1 MYEALHTV
9 LHYFCCSVL
18 QIRFNIMFY
27 LVIMAHIK
35 NSFVSYHSIYWQNL
49 FNTTPYF
56 PNILGK
62 QTFTAPLK
70 TLLLDQSAS
79 LNHISIS

>member
-1 MYEALHTV
+1 
-9 LHYFCCSVL
+9 
-18 QIRFNIMFY
+18 
-27 LVIMAHIK
+27 MAHIK
-35 NSFVSYHSIYWQNL
+35 NYFVSYHSIYCQNL

-70 TLLLDQSAS
+70 TLLLGQSAS
-79 LNHISIS
+79 LNHISISWLCLRKYVLNLHSLTKSEQVTE